1 MEKDTT
7 TMRLH
12 EFLRGDLRS
21 MDAILDAMEQQIR
34 QMRALLSTTR
44 LIADDLQVI
53 EEGAVETTPDEEA
66 RS

>member
-1 MEKDTT
+1 MDKDTT

-53 EEGAVETTPDEEA
+53 EEGDVAPGPDGEA